1 MYNTIMVAFDGS
13 ASSKHALD
21 EALKIAK
28 TNGAQVAVVY
38 VVDRSALFAYA
49 GRFDP
54 QALVDELRRDGID
67 ELRRDG
73 IDALREAEH
82 AIRQASVN
90 GDTEL
95 VETDGLGEDVAARLQ
110 RYANEHDV
118 DLAVVGTH
126 GRRGIQRMLLGS
138 VAERFVRRACCPVLL
153 IRGERA
159 PASSDA
165 GSGADA

>member
-28 TNGAQVAVVY
+28 ASDAHVAVVY
-38 VVDRSALFAYA
+38 VVDKSALFAYA

-67 ELRRDG
+67 
-73 IDALREAEH
+73 ALRDAEH

-138 VAERFVRRACCPVLL
+138 VAERFVRRACRPVLL
-153 IRGERA
+153 IRGERTR
-159 PASSDA
+159 ASSDA
-165 GSGADA
+165 GGGAAAR

>member
-1 MYNTIMVAFDGS
+1 
-13 ASSKHALD
+13 SKHALD

-28 TNGAQVAVVY
+28 ANGAQVAVVY

-49 GRFDP
+49 GRFDQ
-54 QALVDELRRDGID
+54 QALVD

-126 GRRGIQRMLLGS
+126 GRRGIQRML
-138 VAERFVRRACCPVLL
+138 
-153 IRGERA
+153 
-159 PASSDA
+159 
-165 GSGADA
+165 

>member
-28 TNGAQVAVVY
+28 ANGAQVAVVY

-67 ELRRDG
+67 
-73 IDALREAEH
+73 ALRAAEH

>member
-28 TNGAQVAVVY
+28 ANGAQVAVVY

-67 ELRRDG
+67 
-73 IDALREAEH
+73 ALREAEQ

>member
-28 TNGAQVAVVY
+28 ANGAQVAVVY

-67 ELRRDG
+67 
-73 IDALREAEH
+73 ALRGAQH

-153 IRGERA
+153 ICGERA

>member
-28 TNGAQVAVVY
+28 ANGAQVAVVY

-67 ELRRDG
+67 
-73 IDALREAEH
+73 ALRAAEH

-159 PASSDA
+159 PASSDV